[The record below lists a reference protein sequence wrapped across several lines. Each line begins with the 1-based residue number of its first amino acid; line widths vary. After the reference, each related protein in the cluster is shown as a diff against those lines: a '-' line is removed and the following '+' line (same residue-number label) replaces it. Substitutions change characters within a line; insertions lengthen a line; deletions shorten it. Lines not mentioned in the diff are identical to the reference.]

1 MFIYTLC
8 TKIYM
13 LSFTTEKKSTK
24 VTDIQI
30 VIRLTG
36 WMPYLKLK
44 YMPYIKL
51 KVEVYKICI
60 YCGWV
65 TTYRGIVSTLKC
77 SFLHISELGHVRK

>member
-13 LSFTTEKKSTK
+13 LSFKTEKKSTK

-36 WMPYLKLK
+36 WMPYKD
-44 YMPYIKL
+44 IKL
-51 KVEVYKICI
+51 L
-60 YCGWV
+60 
-65 TTYRGIVSTLKC
+65 TLEKRP
-77 SFLHISELGHVRK
+77 L